1 VVEILIGLGA
11 NLGDPPGAFREA
23 LAVLDDRHSVVSVS
37 SLYRARAVGPAQPDY
52 HNAAAL
58 LEVDCCPLSL
68 LAECLELEAV
78 AGRRREEEVRWG
90 PRTLDLD
97 LLMAN
102 GLVRRGP
109 TLELPHPR
117 FHERAFALIP
127 AAELAPE
134 WIHPVLG
141 RTIADLADTAQGR
154 DSGGI
159 FDQLPFEWKRRGS
172 QVES

>member
-11 NLGDPPGAFREA
+11 NLGEPPEAFRGA
-23 LAVLDDRHSVVSVS
+23 LAALGERHNVVSVS
-37 SLYRARAVGPAQPDY
+37 SLYRTRAVGPPQPEY
-52 HNAAAL
+52 TNAAAL
-58 LEVDCCPLSL
+58 VETKADPRRL

-127 AAELAPE
+127 AAELAPD